1 MAIKFWTNNAR
12 NGWAPQSEADFFAT
26 NTVCEVGYVDAAGER
41 VYAHWLLVPAA
52 PANPLATCKNCGY
65 QRQLSKTP

>member
-1 MAIKFWTNNAR
+1 M
-12 NGWAPQSEADFFAT
+12 S
-26 NTVCEVGYVDAAGER
+26 TVCNIGYINREGVR

-65 QRQLSKTP
+65 QGQLSNTP